1 MAISEEVAF
10 YSSKKKESEKFK
22 KLTEEY
28 ERRLRDAELLH
39 RSDLRKIRD
48 SDLVSTSTN
57 VQSPL
62 SKRISY

>member
-1 MAISEEVAF
+1 MALSEEVAF

>member
-1 MAISEEVAF
+1 MALSEEVAF

-62 SKRISY
+62 SKRISH